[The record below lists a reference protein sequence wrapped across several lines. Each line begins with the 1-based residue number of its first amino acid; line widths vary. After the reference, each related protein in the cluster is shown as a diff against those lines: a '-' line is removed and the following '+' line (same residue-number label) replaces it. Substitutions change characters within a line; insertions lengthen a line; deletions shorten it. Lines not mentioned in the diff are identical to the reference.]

1 MTFTRNLVSIAV
13 LSVVTVLGQVGSAQ
27 AFSFNMTRGIA
38 GPNGVTS
45 QGAYSDYSGRSTVKT
60 IDFNSGSAPTTGFAK
75 YSFQNNSGSSNVRA
89 DRWASAGANGE
100 VNTSKY
106 LAVFQG
112 NDVEIKLDSTS
123 NYFGVGLGAISGG
136 NTLSFYRGNALVKTY
151 NTNDMNALS
160 TLSASQHGG
169 EMNGYGHFYADN
181 DNERFDRMVISQV
194 GGGGFE
200 TDNHSFNLGKRDV
213 RATPEPGMMLG
224 LAAIGGSVWAKRKKQ
239 LG

>member
-13 LSVVTVLGQVGSAQ
+13 LSVVTVLGQVGNAQ

-38 GPNGVTS
+38 APNGATD
-45 QGAYSDYSGRSTVKT
+45 QGAFSDYSRKSTVKT
-60 IDFNSGSAPTTGFAK
+60 VDFNSGSAPTTGFAK
-75 YSFQNNSGSSNVRA
+75 YSFQNSQGSSSVRA
-89 DRWASAGANGE
+89 DRWASAGVNGE

-112 NDVEIKLDSTS
+112 KSVEIKLASS
-123 NYFGVGLGAISGG
+123 ANYFGIDWGAISGG
-136 NTLSFYRGNALVKTY
+136 NTYSFYRGDRLIKTY
-151 NTNDMNALS
+151 NTADVNPVAPVQ
-160 TLSASQHGG
+160 AAQHYG
-169 EMNGYGHFYADN
+169 ENNGYGHFYADN
-181 DNERFDRMVISQV
+181 ENERFVRMVISQV

-200 TDNHSFNLGKRDV
+200 SDNHSFNLGKRDV

-224 LAAIGGSVWAKRKKQ
+224 LAAIGGSVWAKRKK